1 MRYED
6 WDVLL
11 FPRGGGV
18 PFKEFRIICGVVL
31 DTELTN
37 INGSFGLPTVTCFV
51 PSLAPGTPFQISIHS
66 WNSPGISQFTRSYT
80 KHHKDVKFEMRLF
93 IDGQLVAST
102 SLRRE
107 SNWPLVIA
115 NSFDFFKN
123 GDLQPLKF
131 PVFQPELLRQSH
143 WSVADDIGRIKLV
156 ISEGFPR
163 DSASTPIERVKNIV
177 AFSFQHAP
185 QDILEGLGIAW
196 PNPSMWRQAP
206 CTTSMSVPSFPSN
219 NAKSHAHSPRRR
231 SSGLQGISPGRTMA
245 TTSSVAPSLS
255 NRSAEGYVQ
264 PSCIFPLPNTD
275 EIPDCNVLV
284 DKFADSDAYFEWL
297 DNTGLGMDDQHQ
309 PTATLSIPSRDETG
323 TLDPSSLTSGL
334 PMPIS
339 DDTQFTSFAFAK
351 NEEAY
356 SGHLKAPT
364 NTPNPV
370 DQSCYES
377 GVPFPIFPHNAVLPE
392 DFARSLTASLL
403 NQPPPFQLQPP
414 STRVLTP
421 EVRSRKEN
429 RKRHSTCPI
438 PSSLSTGPTF
448 GLDHQDQRKVS
459 QQMYM
464 PSGGSVPV
472 PNGQT
477 QIQSP
482 KDFAALEPVRRTPS
496 MGKLASG
503 LANISAQSSPREPTS
518 SDSNATVDKGT
529 KRARQ
534 LTPGSAKTLGDD
546 EDENRRAS
554 PRIRLSPL
562 VTDSPQDGQ

>member
-185 QDILEGLGIAW
+185 
-196 PNPSMWRQAP
+196 
-206 CTTSMSVPSFPSN
+206 
-219 NAKSHAHSPRRR
+219 
-231 SSGLQGISPGRTMA
+231 QGISPGRTMA